1 MAHELLV
8 FFVIFT
14 PRDAVAGEIHDC
26 HSCRYHMNEILSHRS
41 LRTQLRPAWTDCTF
55 YLPQHSCRT
64 RTPLII
70 TFSTQSWNQTLTYP
84 NTKEKLTLLGKI
96 FFWNCHHKKSPISW
110 RWVPSPGGLQTFPT
124 CHLCKVTL
132 GMVTTSIASDSFCS
146 MSCTKNKI
154 KRNPKA
160 IRPNN
165 CSTFA
170 NFQKQAPN
178 TNTKQFWPEPSF
190 KYSIPWTS
198 FVLLVPHWP
207 KAATQFTDHGMTFHL
222 TSTPASG

>member
-1 MAHELLV
+1 MRKEVDYSLSWYMFPILWGLLQSIVFTVFSNAGGVLLSLELPPQKV
-8 FFVIFT
+8 
-14 PRDAVAGEIHDC
+14 
-26 HSCRYHMNEILSHRS
+26 SN
-41 LRTQLRPAWTDCTF
+41 QLGDGFQIRWPSDF
-55 YLPQHSCRT
+55 SYLPS
-64 RTPLII
+64 
-70 TFSTQSWNQTLTYP
+70 
-84 NTKEKLTLLGKI
+84 
-96 FFWNCHHKKSPISW
+96 
-110 RWVPSPGGLQTFPT
+110 LQGDPRNGR
-124 CHLCKVTL
+124 C
-132 GMVTTSIASDSFCS
+132 SIASDSF
-146 MSCTKNKI
+146 CTKNKI

-160 IRPNN
+160 IRPRR
-165 CSTFA
+165 STFA